1 MLSYETGA
9 IIRPMRHCVAIVFFL
24 ALQGTAYSQSAP
36 ILRIYGVVTQSG
48 TEQKYESILRTTA
61 AACRRVG
68 CPQSY
73 LVFQSLSNPGETW
86 LLSTF
91 ASREEAEKFDDYLRN
106 SDLPINRKRM
116 PVRISYGYWVAYRP
130 DLGDGS
136 QWNMGKDQVLIVTRT
151 KAPTEGAVF
160 QGANEFIAIRPA
172 LSDADAVAAA
182 AKADVFLKCDVFVAV
197 LRPELSFP
205 AKEWIDANPEL
216 WARRP
221 STGDIRQ
228 VIDDRT
234 PQ

>member
-1 MLSYETGA
+1 
-9 IIRPMRHCVAIVFFL
+9 MRRCLAVVLFL
-24 ALQGTAYSQSAP
+24 ALHGTVYSQSAP

-48 TEQKYESILRTTA
+48 AEQKYESILRNTA

-73 LVFQSLSNPGETW
+73 LVFQSLSNPSETW

-116 PVRISYGYWVAYRP
+116 PCRMSYGYLIDYRP
-130 DLGDGS
+130 DLGGGS

-151 KAPTEGAVF
+151 KAPAEGAVF
-160 QGANEFIAIRPA
+160 QGVNEFITIKPA
-172 LSDADAVAAA
+172 PTDADAVAAA
-182 AKADVFLKCDVFVAV
+182 SKADVFLKSEVFVAV

-221 STGDIRQ
+221 STRDIRQ